1 MVDVD
6 YNDIY
11 CAGEEEKKERYLLD
25 YLGSVQ
31 CAHKGSDIIV
41 QVMMSLKTHSVL
53 LFSSWFLHHC
63 DTEFLLQAVTKMT
76 SRVENGQKTTCILE
90 ISDKGI
96 KMVDKSKPGV
106 IIQTLQYS
114 SIQIFCVSRT
124 EMAVCPVMSTSSG
137 KHSLNK
143 NFFICFSRKLFNVLQ
158 LPISDE

>member
-1 MVDVD
+1 MLYSGLNLRTGEKGIFPLAHVVDVD

-106 IIQTLQYS
+106 IIQTTIFINSDILCLQDGNGGVPCHEY
-114 SIQIFCVSRT
+114 
-124 EMAVCPVMSTSSG
+124 
-137 KHSLNK
+137 
-143 NFFICFSRKLFNVLQ
+143 FFRKTF
-158 LPISDE
+158 IK